1 MVRHVVMFKFL
12 PEADGRS
19 KAENVRMTA
28 ERLSALPALI
38 PEILH
43 SEVHIGA
50 AARADAN
57 CDLLLIS
64 DFESFETLGTYLV
77 HPDGSKHKLGKKDNV
92 KSYFSIFRTIYPLII
107 LFSYTMISIYVRGIS

>member
-1 MVRHVVMFKFL
+1 MIRHVVMFKFL
-12 PEADGRS
+12 EEADGRP

-28 ERLSALPALI
+28 ERLRALPALI

-50 AARADAN
+50 EGAAAAN

-64 DFESFETLGTYLV
+64 DFESLETLATYIN
-77 HPDGSKHKLGKKDNV
+77 HPDHKAIGA
-92 KSYFSIFRTIYPLII
+92 FMRPLRESRAAVDYI
-107 LFSYTMISIYVRGIS
+107 L

>member
-12 PEADGRS
+12 PEADGRT

-28 ERLSALPALI
+28 ERLCALPAMI

-43 SEVHIGA
+43 SEVQIGA
-50 AARADAN
+50 PEAKDGN

-64 DFESFETLGTYLV
+64 DFESFETLAAYIKHPAHVAIGNFMRPLRESRAAVDFYL
-77 HPDGSKHKLGKKDNV
+77 
-92 KSYFSIFRTIYPLII
+92 
-107 LFSYTMISIYVRGIS
+107 

>member
-50 AARADAN
+50 AAQADAN

-64 DFESFETLGTYLV
+64 DFDSFETLGAYLV
-77 HPDGSKHKLGKKDNV
+77 HPDHKAIGA
-92 KSYFSIFRTIYPLII
+92 FMRPLRESRAAVDF
-107 LFSYTMISIYVRGIS
+107 LL

>member
-12 PEADGRS
+12 PEAEGRS
-19 KAENVRMTA
+19 KDENVAMTA
-28 ERLSALPALI
+28 ERLRALPALI

-50 AARADAN
+50 TAQADTN

-64 DFESFETLGTYLV
+64 DFESFEALNTYIQ
-77 HPDGSKHKLGKKDNV
+77 HPDHKAIGA
-92 KSYFSIFRTIYPLII
+92 FMRPLRESRAAVDF
-107 LFSYTMISIYVRGIS
+107 LL

>member
-1 MVRHVVMFKFL
+1 MIRHVVMFKFL
-12 PEADGRS
+12 PEADGRP

-28 ERLSALPALI
+28 ERLRALPEVI

-50 AARADAN
+50 PGAADAN

-64 DFESFETLGTYLV
+64 DFESLDTLATYLK
-77 HPDGSKHKLGKKDNV
+77 HPAHVAIGA
-92 KSYFSIFRTIYPLII
+92 FMRPLRESRAAVDFT
-107 LFSYTMISIYVRGIS
+107 L

>member
-1 MVRHVVMFKFL
+1 MIRHVVMFKFL
-12 PEADGRS
+12 PEADGRP

-28 ERLSALPALI
+28 ERLMALPALI

-50 AARADAN
+50 EGAADAN

-64 DFESFETLGTYLV
+64 DFESLETLAAYIK
-77 HPDGSKHKLGKKDNV
+77 HPDHKAIGA
-92 KSYFSIFRTIYPLII
+92 FMRPLRE
-107 LFSYTMISIYVRGIS
+107 SRAAVDYVI

>member
-19 KAENVRMTA
+19 KAENVTMTA
-28 ERLSALPALI
+28 ERLRALPALI

-43 SEVHIGA
+43 SEVHVGA
-50 AARADAN
+50 PEAAEGN

-64 DFESFETLGTYLV
+64 DFESFETLNTYLV
-77 HPDGSKHKLGKKDNV
+77 HPDHKAIGA
-92 KSYFSIFRTIYPLII
+92 FMRPLRESRAAVDF
-107 LFSYTMISIYVRGIS
+107 LL